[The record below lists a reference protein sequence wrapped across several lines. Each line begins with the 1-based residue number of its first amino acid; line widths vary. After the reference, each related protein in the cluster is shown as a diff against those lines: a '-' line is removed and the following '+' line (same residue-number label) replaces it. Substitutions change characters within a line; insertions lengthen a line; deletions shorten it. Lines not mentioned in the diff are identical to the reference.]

1 MILSRLNH
9 PDRPLGRLF
18 GKKCTFDYNILHSE
32 FYMKIV
38 KYFFAF
44 CSVVLGLVACG
55 EEPSSTE
62 ISAVALFGS
71 SEDDEKSSSF
81 DEFIKYSSD
90 NDGEACK
97 FTSVLLCV

>member
-62 ISAVALFGS
+62 ISAVALS
-71 SEDDEKSSSF
+71 